1 MDAPQKILRPII
13 GDSGGLLSVR
23 RFSQNRPRVAADS
36 SCAAVEVN
44 GARRDWDP
52 CLRSG
57 QVDSCSYFE
66 RRVVAIAALSREE
79 VKKQI
84 KGFKTVRKLDFT
96 DDYLDA
102 ISLDRLR
109 HILLAVVL
117 TGKPNN

>member
-1 MDAPQKILRPII
+1 M
-13 GDSGGLLSVR
+13 
-23 RFSQNRPRVAADS
+23 
-36 SCAAVEVN
+36 
-44 GARRDWDP
+44 
-52 CLRSG
+52 
-57 QVDSCSYFE
+57 DSCSYFE

-79 VKKQI
+79 VKRQI